1 MLLLLTLSPLPPSSS
16 PGKLLL
22 LIRVL
27 FSFLEATAE
36 NDLNCLLRQLE
47 EVENTMRELEQD
59 DGGFTRV
66 RSAINYFAW
75 IEKLTPLFSSS
86 TALQSGLL
94 LDNRSEHGV

>member
-1 MLLLLTLSPLPPSSS
+1 MLLLTLSPPPPSPS

-66 RSAINYFAW
+66 RSAINYFDW
-75 IEKLTPLFSSS
+75 IDTLIFFFSSS

-94 LDNRSEHGV
+94 FDDRSEHGV